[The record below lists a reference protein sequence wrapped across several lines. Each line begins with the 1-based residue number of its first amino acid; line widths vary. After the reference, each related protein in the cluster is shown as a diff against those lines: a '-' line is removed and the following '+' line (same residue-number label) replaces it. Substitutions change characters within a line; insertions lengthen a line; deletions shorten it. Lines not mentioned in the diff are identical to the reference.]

1 MSTMLAFRHHLHGPL
16 KRLLI
21 HDVMRDGHCTQEQ
34 AEAAVEKFES
44 EHPLLDRLVNLDWAA
59 ILRIVL
65 ALLPLFLAAEP
76 KSSTMCNYP
85 DCKDEGCPCQH
96 WGKPKAASVA
106 EQVFGTDV

>member
-59 ILRIVL
+59 ILKIVL
-65 ALLPLFLAAEP
+65 ALLPLFMATA
-76 KSSTMCNYP
+76 
-85 DCKDEGCPCQH
+85 
-96 WGKPKAASVA
+96 PKAASVA

>member
-1 MSTMLAFRHHLHGPL
+1 MSTMLAFRRNLHGPL

-34 AEAAVEKFES
+34 AEAAVENFEN
-44 EHPLLDRLVNLDWAA
+44 EHPILDRLAALDWAA

-76 KSSTMCNYP
+76 R
-85 DCKDEGCPCQH
+85 
-96 WGKPKAASVA
+96 AASVA

>member
-1 MSTMLAFRHHLHGPL
+1 MATMLAFRRNLHGPL

-21 HDVMRDGHCTQEQ
+21 HDVMRDGHCTQAE

-44 EHPLLDRLVNLDWAA
+44 EHPLLDRLVNLDWSA

-76 KSSTMCNYP
+76 EPKS
-85 DCKDEGCPCQH
+85 
-96 WGKPKAASVA
+96 ASVS